1 MRIQWR
7 PLAVAATA
15 LVLVASCAS
24 TNVTKSWTAPGF
36 NKKSVKKVLVLGV
49 SGNQLL
55 RRLFEDTFAVELEKL
70 GYQAVSGYLWAPD
83 ATNLDKDAIIARMKA
98 ENVTNV
104 IVTRLV
110 SLNEVVS
117 YSGPTVAVGVGYGGY
132 GGYGPAYYGS
142 WSTYYATGYTAVVDP
157 AYSTVNDVVTLETNL
172 YDASREPDALVWSG
186 TSETW
191 TDQSR
196 SGKKIGSGISAIVYR
211 MRASRV
217 L

>member
-1 MRIQWR
+1 MRRRWR
-7 PLAVAATA
+7 ALAVAATA
-15 LVLVASCAS
+15 LALVASCAS
-24 TNVTKSWTAPGF
+24 TKVTKSWAAPDF

-70 GYQAVSGYLWAPD
+70 GYEAVSGYLWAPD
-83 ATNLDKDAIIARMKA
+83 ATNFEKDAIIARMKA

-110 SLNEVVS
+110 PLQEVVP
-117 YSGPTVAVGVGYGGY
+117 YSGPNVGVGAGS

-142 WSTYYATGYTAVVDP
+142 WSTYHATSYAAVLDSG
-157 AYSTVNDVVTLETNL
+157 YSTVNDVVTLETNL
-172 YDASREPDALVWSG
+172 YDASRQPDALVWSG
-186 TSETW
+186 TSQTW

-196 SGKKIGSGISAIVYR
+196 SGKQIDSGISAAIYR
-211 MRASRV
+211 MRSSRV